1 MNRLTLTYTGE
12 LTDEDINVLAS
23 YPEDAVE
30 FLQQRGYTLR
40 IEANG
45 NEVYA
50 SHYKG
55 TLKEELYDVTDETMQ
70 QLMQHLTEENTKKEL
85 M

>member
-23 YPEDAVE
+23 YPEDATE

-45 NEVYA
+45 NEVYS

-55 TLKEELYDVTDETMQ
+55 TTEEEIPHVGLEDVLI
-70 QLMQHLTEENTKKEL
+70 QLMNEQETKKHK
-85 M
+85 